1 MIWFKNMISRIKDIG
16 FLIGLCIG
24 FSIIGYFGMNWILGV
39 PSTKSPI
46 EYSKKET
53 KYIIV
58 DSLLVV
64 VDSLQ
69 VQVDSLHLVKNKS
82 KLIYIPQSVDTAFI
96 IDQYYKTYKQ
106 TIKHRDKDLD
116 LKLSFDL
123 IQNKI
128 QAPKLEYKIL
138 KPIAIITENN
148 NHFLIGAT
156 IGGSQFELDQFTPE
170 LIYLRGKHGFKIGYN
185 LLDQNRNLQ
194 IGYYFKIK

>member
-1 MIWFKNMISRIKDIG
+1 MIDKFRNIIFFLAFTIS
-16 FLIGLCIG
+16 
-24 FSIIGYFGMNWILGV
+24 FSVIGYFGINWLLGV
-39 PSTKSPI
+39 PSTNNQDP
-46 EYSKKET
+46 YFKKET

-128 QAPKLEYKIL
+128 QAPKLKYKIL
-138 KPIAIITENN
+138 KPITIITQNK
-148 NHFLIGAT
+148 NHFLIGVT
-156 IGGSQFELDQFTPE
+156 VGGSQFELDQLTPE
-170 LIYLRGKHGFKIGYN
+170 LIFLRGKHGFKIGYN
-185 LLDQNRNLQ
+185 LLNENRNLQ
-194 IGYYFKIK
+194 IGYYFKIN

>member
-1 MIWFKNMISRIKDIG
+1 MISKIKEIG

-24 FSIIGYFGMNWILGV
+24 FSFIEYFGINWLLDV
-39 PSTKSPI
+39 PNSKPPI

-53 KYIIV
+53 KNIIV

-128 QAPKLEYKIL
+128 QNK
-138 KPIAIITENN
+138 

-185 LLDQNRNLQ
+185 LLEKNRNVQ